1 MNHDFPTL
9 TGAYAVNALTGRE
22 RAEFEHHLADCD
34 ECASEV
40 EELRATAAKLGA
52 AVSAEPPE
60 QLRARVL
67 YDVAHTRQEPPSEE
81 QPRVSGRAASR
92 WRGWA
97 TKAAVAAA
105 VVGIALAAVFGGIA
119 LRQHNELRQAEQ
131 RIEQAGT
138 RGADM
143 AAVLHASDVRVLHS
157 AGDGT
162 AATVV
167 VSAELG
173 KAVFLGERLPTVPE
187 DRVYQLWAMGPS
199 GAHSL
204 GVLAGTDAGAA
215 QPVVGDLPEDTTALG
230 LTAEP
235 SGGSP
240 QPTSDPIMQMAL
252 RS

>member
-22 RAEFEHHLADCD
+22 RAEFEHHLAHCE
-34 ECASEV
+34 ECAQEV
-40 EELRATAAKLGA
+40 EELRATAARLGA
-52 AVSAEPPE
+52 AMSAEPPG
-60 QLRARVL
+60 QLRERVL

-81 QPRVSGRAASR
+81 PRRGPGRPSSR

-105 VVGIALAAVFGGIA
+105 VAGIALAGVFGGMA
-119 LRQHNELRQAEQ
+119 LNQHNELRQAEQ
-131 RIEQAGT
+131 RIEQAGA

-143 AAVLHASDVRVLHS
+143 AAVLHADDVRVLHS
-157 AGDGT
+157 AGEGT

-167 VSAELG
+167 VSAKLG
-173 KAVFLGERLPTVPE
+173 KAVFLGERLPSVPE

-204 GVLAGTDAGAA
+204 GVLAEATTGAV
-215 QPVVGDLPEDTTALG
+215 QPVVGNLPEDTTALG

-235 SGGSP
+235 AGGSP
-240 QPTSDPIMQMAL
+240 QPTSDPIMRMAL
-252 RS
+252 